1 MDAKLRASHSRCMLV
16 VACMACMKVFI
27 LTELYYVGFMWHSGD
42 EAGGGVQATD
52 AKLRMS
58 CSSGDGGIQAAGAKL
73 RLHGGR
79 IATFMSRMAGGVQAM
94 DAKLRA
100 SHSSGDEAGGGV
112 QATDAKLRMS
122 CSSGDGGIQAAGA
135 KLRLHGG
142 RIATFMSRMAWM
154 SGSANQTI
162 YCFEL
167 SDSAVGFLLCNTH
180 IT

>member
-1 MDAKLRASHSRCMLV
+1 MDHHGNAAAERKLHTLSKSRSRVRL
-16 VACMACMKVFI
+16 F
-27 LTELYYVGFMWHSGD
+27 LTPHRCS
-42 EAGGGVQATD
+42 GGVQAT
-52 AKLRMS
+52 
-58 CSSGDGGIQAAGAKL
+58 
-73 RLHGGR
+73 
-79 IATFMSRMAGGVQAM
+79 

-112 QATDAKLRMS
+112 QTTDAKLRMS
-122 CSSGDGGIQAAGA
+122 CSSGDGGIQAEGA

-167 SDSAVGFLLCNTH
+167 SDSALGFIICNTH